1 MKKFLYIIGVVALV
15 IILISIVKRESN
27 DEGLVQVDIENK
39 VSLVEEYSE
48 KIVGEWRSKEDEK
61 SLIIFNEDGTFK
73 DVYNGEEV
81 FSGSWEIKEEED
93 EIDASFYLYE
103 RIDEEVYKYEI
114 INIDEENLLL
124 IYLTRGNILEYE
136 KAKR

>member
-1 MKKFLYIIGVVALV
+1 MKKFLYIIGVIALV
-15 IILISIVKRESN
+15 IILISIVKRGLN
-27 DEGLVQVDIENK
+27 DEDLVQVDIENK

-73 DVYNGEEV
+73 DVYNSEGV

-93 EIDASFYLYE
+93 EIDVSFYLYE

-114 INIDEENLLL
+114 IDIDEENLLL

-136 KAKR
+136 KTKR